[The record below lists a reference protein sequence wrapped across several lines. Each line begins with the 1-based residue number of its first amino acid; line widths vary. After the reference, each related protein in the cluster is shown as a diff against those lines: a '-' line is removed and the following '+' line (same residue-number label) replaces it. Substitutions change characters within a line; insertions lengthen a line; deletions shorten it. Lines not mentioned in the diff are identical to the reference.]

1 MIIVMFGDLCVASGA
16 SCNQANFPSVLNTE
30 RQFQPIVLEP
40 SEGKFS
46 SLKQRKQS
54 FAEAS
59 QTSGLLESSLAEIRC
74 KLSIVISP
82 GAGQGSKLSV
92 GSVLGK
98 VDGLLSL
105 VQAPTGEFFSFFLCS
120 GLSPV
125 AKAVAHPGLPENAV
139 FISVSNDVSK
149 P

>member
-82 GAGQGSKLSV
+82 G
-92 GSVLGK
+92 LGK
-98 VDGLLSL
+98 VPNSVLALFWEKLMDCSHLFKLQL
-105 VQAPTGEFFSFFLCS
+105 ENFFFFFMLWS
-120 GLSPV
+120 
-125 AKAVAHPGLPENAV
+125 
-139 FISVSNDVSK
+139 
-149 P
+149 